1 MIASVALALL
11 SLGLRVLFYVASKRT
26 AYVIAFFKLSL
37 FVPPHKAFVTAC
49 VDQFSI

>member
-11 SLGLRVLFYVASKRT
+11 SLGLRVLFYVASQR
-26 AYVIAFFKLSL
+26 ASYVIAFLELPL
-37 FVPPHKAFVTAC
+37 FISPHKAFVTAC